1 MADISIEEAIHRAKS
16 LINEGE
22 FMAALS
28 ILNPMLE
35 QKIPEAH
42 FLYSTFG
49 IRSLETVE
57 QFEDRSIN
65 ILTELSR
72 STYPPA
78 MYALACCYENG
89 DRVDRD
95 SERASALYKSA
106 ADLGF
111 PNAIFRHGLNVYYGS
126 NGIIKDESHG
136 LNLIRKASSLG
147 VEEAAEFLTAVR
159 RNDVEQGL

>member
-1 MADISIEEAIHRAKS
+1 MADISIEEAIDRAKS

-22 FMAALS
+22 FIAALS

-35 QKIPEAH
+35 KKVPEAQ

-49 IRSLETVE
+49 ITSLETVE

-72 STYPPA
+72 SAYPPA

-95 SERASALYKSA
+95 SERAAALYKRA
-106 ADLGF
+106 AELGF
-111 PNAIFRHGLNVYYGS
+111 PSAIFRHGLNVYYGS
-126 NGIIKDESHG
+126 NGITKDESHG
-136 LNLIRKASSLG
+136 LNLIRKASCLG
-147 VEEAAEFLTAVR
+147 VEEAAEFL
-159 RNDVEQGL
+159 E